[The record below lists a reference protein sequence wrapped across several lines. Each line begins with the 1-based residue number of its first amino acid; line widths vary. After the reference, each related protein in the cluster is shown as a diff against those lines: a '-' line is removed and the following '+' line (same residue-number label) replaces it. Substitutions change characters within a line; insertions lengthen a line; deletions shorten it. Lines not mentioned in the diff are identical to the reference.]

1 MQLGSIS
8 LAAMLAASFVMRTA
22 TVAAAIPLPEHP
34 RPDRERSAWIN
45 LNGEWDFTFD
55 HEGRNFDRH
64 IVVPFGWG
72 SPLYSQLYDAGVINQ
87 SFYVE
92 TYDFPHGGVCYA
104 GGRCP
109 DPMRVLGSITD
120 AASAFCMDKA
130 AAERLERL
138 KRARLGGFLM
148 SLDAPEDLASI
159 PLAWNLA
166 SREHRP
172 KPSPAQE

>member
-72 SPLYSQLYDAGVINQ
+72 SPLSGVEAPPASSRQANTRRALTGKEPLNDCWYRREIT
-87 SFYVE
+87 VPA
-92 TYDFPHGGVCYA
+92 DWK
-104 GGRCP
+104 GR
-109 DPMRVLGSITD
+109 RVFVVVG
-120 AASAFCMDKA
+120 AAD
-130 AAERLERL
+130 
-138 KRARLGGFLM
+138 
-148 SLDAPEDLASI
+148 
-159 PLAWNLA
+159 
-166 SREHRP
+166 H
-172 KPSPAQE
+172 